1 MIKMN
6 NKEKINLKTTII
18 TAVVVIV
25 FILIATL
32 YPLIFEEFNPEIHN
46 CDKNSSYCSE
56 DGYEMYGVLG
66 QEGKEKCCDVDSCY
80 YPPDIDCK
88 EWHDKSPCT
97 IDPNAEGCVCDEYE
111 VKKYY
116 QGYNESLFQEA
127 QASIQE
133 SEDFWESASLIYHS
147 INNSLSNESMKAMI
161 DKIDYLNN
169 RTDGLMSELNNS
181 TKYIDLQTTNC
192 IKSHLPPEPIKIDR
206 ENEKCVEFINF
217 YTGEIVYYPDWF
229 ISGTIEWGGVN
240 KNSKYNLYIDNDSTD
255 IYDTIGGCLKK
266 EPKTECEKSNEDY
279 IEECNHYRLYTNDT
293 TKFGGEGS
301 WLYTPSLR

>member
-32 YPLIFEEFNPEIHN
+32 YQLIFEEFNPEIHN

-97 IDPNAEGCVCDEYE
+97 IDPNAEVCVCDEYSTDE
-111 VKKYY
+111 CPFNIDEIYP
-116 QGYNESLFQEA
+116 NECC
-127 QASIQE
+127 
-133 SEDFWESASLIYHS
+133 EDFGNGWHKCL
-147 INNSLSNESMKAMI
+147 K
-161 DKIDYLNN
+161 
-169 RTDGLMSELNNS
+169 RT
-181 TKYIDLQTTNC
+181 C